1 MHIDQLTL
9 KNFRNF
15 ESVDIPLNSKM
26 NIVIG
31 NNGSG
36 KSSLLMGALTAA
48 SAFFLGIDYASPR
61 SIKTD
66 DVRHVAHEVKKVYQ
80 QVAVY
85 PVEVSCEGVVNGVT
99 CKWSR
104 SLSGPKSNTTYGGA
118 SDLRNIASSLQKAHQ
133 MNIRKMY
140 FRLLLIM
147 VLVDYGHKS
156 KQRNRV
162 NKS

>member
-1 MHIDQLTL
+1 MKL
-9 KNFRNF
+9 
-15 ESVDIPLNSKM
+15 
-26 NIVIG
+26 
-31 NNGSG
+31 
-36 KSSLLMGALTAA
+36 
-48 SAFFLGIDYASPR
+48 
-61 SIKTD
+61 
-66 DVRHVAHEVKKVYQ
+66 KVYQ

-85 PVEVSCEGVVNGVT
+85 PVEVSYEGVVNGVT

-104 SLSGPKSNTTYGGA
+104 SLSGPKSNTTYVEH
-118 SDLRNIASSLQKAHQ
+118 LICEILHLPCKKAHQ

-156 KQRNRV
+156 KQRKKE

>member
-1 MHIDQLTL
+1 MKL
-9 KNFRNF
+9 
-15 ESVDIPLNSKM
+15 
-26 NIVIG
+26 
-31 NNGSG
+31 
-36 KSSLLMGALTAA
+36 
-48 SAFFLGIDYASPR
+48 
-61 SIKTD
+61 
-66 DVRHVAHEVKKVYQ
+66 KKVYQ

-118 SDLRNIASSLQKAHQ
+118 SDLRNIVSSLQKAHQ

-147 VLVDYGHKS
+147 VLVDYGHKAS
-156 KQRNRV
+156 KEKRKTKAEV
-162 NKS
+162 SF